1 MDAVELITL
10 RQELLRDAEVAE
22 TALATA
28 RARLAVSGPAQEE
41 ACAFHLCRLFN
52 VVEQMALRVAKRF
65 GNAIDDPGRWH
76 AEPMRR
82 MTLDIPGVRP
92 PLFPRELA
100 TPLGELRGFRHVF
113 THAYDLIL
121 RREKLALLLADADS
135 VVSGLRELVRRFVA
149 EVAKLHSIEP
159 PD

>member
-1 MDAVELITL
+1 MDAIELTTL

-22 TALATA
+22 NALATA
-28 RARLAVSGPAQEE
+28 HERFARTGPAQDE

-65 GNAIDDPGRWH
+65 ENSIDDPARWH
-76 AEPMRR
+76 AELLRR

-92 PLFPRELA
+92 PLFSTELA
-100 TPLGELRGFRHVF
+100 ISLGELRGFRHVF
-113 THAYDLIL
+113 THAYDLVL
-121 RREKLALLLADADS
+121 RRDKLILLLADADS
-135 VVSGLRELVRRFVA
+135 VVSGLRGQALRFV
-149 EVAKLHSIEP
+149 EGVAKLHDLRL